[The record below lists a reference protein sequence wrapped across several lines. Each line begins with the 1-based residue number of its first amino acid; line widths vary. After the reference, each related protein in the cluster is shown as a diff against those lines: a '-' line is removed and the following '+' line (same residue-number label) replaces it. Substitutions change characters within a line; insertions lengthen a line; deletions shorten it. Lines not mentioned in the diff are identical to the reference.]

1 MTATRPFVS
10 IVVPC
15 RNEERYLGACLDS
28 ILAGDYPPDRL
39 EVLVV
44 DGMSDDRTRE
54 ILGRYTAR
62 HPFIRRLDNPQRI
75 TPAALN
81 VGIRAARGDVIMR
94 MDAHVLYPSTYVSQ
108 LVAALEET
116 GADCVGGVIETL
128 PADDSATA
136 RAIALGMSHPLGVGN
151 SYFRIGSR
159 ERRWADAVSFPCYRR
174 DVFDRIGLYDEELV
188 RNQDD
193 EFDLRL
199 IKHGGRVLLVPE
211 VVARYY
217 ARRSLRQVAR
227 MFYQYGYFKPLVVRK
242 LGRVMTVR
250 PLVPTALL
258 MSLLVSAV
266 TGLWWTPAAWAGA
279 AILGCYTAVVLGAAF
294 GGVRRLGVRA
304 GAALTTVFPVIH
316 FSYGLGFLHGIAVH
330 MLRLTR
336 RRPHAAAISLSR

>member
-1 MTATRPFVS
+1 VTAARPFVS

-15 RNEERYLGACLDS
+15 RNEERYIGACLDS
-28 ILAGDYPPDRL
+28 VLASDYPHERL

-44 DGMSDDRTRE
+44 DGLSEDRTRE

-62 HPFIRRLDNPQRI
+62 HRWIRLLENPQQI
-75 TPAALN
+75 TPTALN

-94 MDAHVLYPSTYVSQ
+94 MDAHVMYPATYVSQ

-116 GADCVGGVIETL
+116 GADNVGGVIETL

-136 RAIALGMSHPLGVGN
+136 RAIALGLSHPLGVGN
-151 SYFRIGSR
+151 AYFRIGSR
-159 ERRWADAVSFPCYRR
+159 ERRWADAVSFGCYRR
-174 DVFDRIGLYDEELV
+174 DVFDRIGLFDEDLV

-227 MFYQYGYFKPLVVRK
+227 MFYQYGYFKPLVAKK
-242 LGRVMTVR
+242 LGRIMTFR
-250 PLVPTALL
+250 QLVPAALL
-258 MSLLVSAV
+258 LSLAGSALA
-266 TGLWWTPAAWAGA
+266 GLWWTPAALLGAG
-279 AILGCYTAVVLGAAF
+279 IFGCYTTVVLGVALA
-294 GGVRRLGVRA
+294 GLRRHGVRVSA
-304 GAALTTVFPVIH
+304 VLTAVFPLLH
-316 FSYGLGFLHGIAVH
+316 FSYGLGFLHGLANHVLGLK
-330 MLRLTR
+330 LRA
-336 RRPHAAAISLSR
+336 PHPAAISLSR

>member
-1 MTATRPFVS
+1 MIATRPLVS

-15 RNEERYLGACLDS
+15 RNEERYIGACLDS
-28 ILAGDYPPDRL
+28 ILAGDYPRDRV

-44 DGMSDDRTRE
+44 DGLSDDRTRE

-62 HPFIRRLDNPQRI
+62 HPSIRRLDNPQRI
-75 TPAALN
+75 TPTALN
-81 VGIRAARGDVIMR
+81 VGIRAAEGDVIMR

-128 PADDSATA
+128 PADESATA
-136 RAIALGMSHPLGVGN
+136 RAIALGLSHPLGVGN

-159 ERRWADAVSFPCYRR
+159 ERRWADAVSFGCYRR
-174 DVFDRIGLYDEELV
+174 DVFDRIGLFDEELI

-217 ARRSLRQVAR
+217 ARRSLGQVAR

-242 LGRVMTVR
+242 LGRVMTFR
-250 PLVPTALL
+250 PLVPAALL
-258 MSLLVSAV
+258 LSLVGSALL
-266 TGLWWTPAAWAGA
+266 GLWWTPAALVGAG
-279 AILGCYTAVVLGAAF
+279 IFGCYAAVVLGAALA
-294 GGVRRLGVRA
+294 GLRRHGVRA
-304 GAALTTVFPVIH
+304 SAVLLAVFPVVH
-316 FSYGLGFLHGIAVH
+316 FSFGLGFLRGIAEH
-330 MLRLTR
+330 LLGLKR